1 MADGD
6 QVPVLT
12 DCTCVSLSFLKHNE
26 EEMVEGQTKQR
37 QTPLTCVCIKSTCS
51 MCPAD
56 AGCMSLYF
64 GAGTKRGV
72 SAH

>member
-12 DCTCVSLSFLKHNE
+12 DCTCVSQSFLKHNE
-26 EEMVEGQTKQR
+26 EEMVEGRRKQR
-37 QTPLTCVCIKSTCS
+37 QTPLTPVCIKSTCS

-56 AGCMSLYF
+56 TGCMSLYF
-64 GAGTKRGV
+64 GVGMKRGV
-72 SAH
+72 SVH